1 MSSKGKPSCR
11 CQQLG
16 YQTVKKSLA
25 EFAAKAANKV
35 ESFSA
40 AACTWT
46 KTHLR
51 LQVWNLFANR
61 EQIMRAA
68 DCKTWRK
75 RPKDFFDKRK
85 DHCEKQWS
93 FDCFKGGIQNP
104 GGYPAWDGRSRHIW
118 MPEFLP

>member
-46 KTHLR
+46 KTRLR
-51 LQVWNLFANR
+51 LQVWNLSAFGR
-61 EQIMRAA
+61 QIMRAA
-68 DCKTWRK
+68 DCKELE
-75 RPKDFFDKRK
+75 
-85 DHCEKQWS
+85 EKPEGVFRQAQ
-93 FDCFKGGIQNP
+93 K
-104 GGYPAWDGRSRHIW
+104 PAVVADSWFILRTT
-118 MPEFLP
+118 